1 MDRCLDCNSMIAK
14 HEAVCVECGTK
25 VGGESASMADC
36 ISMLVSILF
45 YLSLAALITSPFIDK
60 VPSFTVCFMTTLA
73 LLFLMRTAKDSAEK
87 ARKR

>member
-1 MDRCLDCNSMIAK
+1 
-14 HEAVCVECGTK
+14 
-25 VGGESASMADC
+25 
-36 ISMLVSILF
+36 MLVSILF